1 MLAQDIAMD
10 WIERLF
16 GVNLDGGDGSTEAL
30 IVFTCV
36 FLLTA
41 AVAVRAPVFRER
53 VRLMEWSWRMRS

>member
-1 MLAQDIAMD
+1 MLENTSMD

-36 FLLTA
+36 FVLAA
-41 AVAVRAPVFRER
+41 AVAVRTPVFRER
-53 VRLMEWSWRMRS
+53 MRLMLWSWRARA